1 MDLTQRL
8 PLVRE
13 RHRRIREL
21 LDGQRIVLC
30 LGQRGQLLL
39 HASTEGPELVGAC
52 TTEDEAVALVE
63 RLRPQLLITHDELEE
78 GDGLSLTRRAR
89 ALLPS
94 LRVLLLVRRPQRLD
108 REAAMAAGCTAL
120 CDARRL
126 GGGSVI
132 LALQCLLQRDQF
144 VEGSLRRGA
153 PRPPRLSPREQQV
166 LQGLDQGL
174 SNSELAADL
183 GLRPHTVKGY
193 VRQVQEKLG
202 ARNRTEA
209 VALAFQTGLL
219 QAD

>member
-1 MDLTQRL
+1 MDLSQRL

-13 RHRRIREL
+13 HHRRIRRL
-21 LDGQRIVLC
+21 LQGQRVVLC

-39 HASTEGPELVGAC
+39 HASTEGPELVAAC
-52 TTEDEAVALVE
+52 TTEQEALGHVQ
-63 RLRPQLLITHDELEE
+63 RQRPQVLITHDVLEE
-78 GDGLSLTRRAR
+78 GDGLSLTRRAKE
-89 ALLPS
+89 LLPE
-94 LRVLLLVRRPQRLD
+94 LQVLMIVRRPERLD
-108 REAAMAAGCTAL
+108 REAALAAGCTAL

-126 GGGSVI
+126 GGGSVL
-132 LALQCLLQRDQF
+132 LALQCLLRQSSY
-144 VEGSLRRGA
+144 VEQSLACRGR
-153 PRPPRLSPREQQV
+153 RPPRLTTREHEV

-174 SNSELAADL
+174 SNAELAGVL

-193 VRQVQEKLG
+193 VRQVQDKLG

>member
-1 MDLTQRL
+1 MDVTQRVPQL
-8 PLVRE
+8 RA
-13 RHRRIREL
+13 RHRRIRQL
-21 LDGQRIVLC
+21 LQGWRTVLC
-30 LGQRGQLLL
+30 LGQ
-39 HASTEGPELVGAC
+39 EGPELVGAC
-52 TTEDEAVALVE
+52 TTEDEAVALVQ
-63 RLRPQLLITHDELEE
+63 RLQPQLLITHDELEQ

-94 LRVLLLVRRPQRLD
+94 LQVLLLVRRPQRLD
-108 REAAMAAGCTAL
+108 REAATAAGCTAL

>member
-1 MDLTQRL
+1 MDFTQHL

-13 RHRRIREL
+13 RHRRIRSL
-21 LDGQRIVLC
+21 LLGQRFILC
-30 LGQRGQLLL
+30 LGQRGQLLM
-39 HASTEGPELVGAC
+39 HASTEGPELVGVC
-52 TTEDEAVALVE
+52 TTEAEALGMVQ
-63 RLRPQLLITHDELEE
+63 RLRPQLLVTHDVLED
-78 GDGLSLTRRAR
+78 GDGVSLTRRAR
-89 ALLPS
+89 ALLPT
-94 LRVLLLVRRPQRLD
+94 LQVLMIVVQPHRFD
-108 REAAMAAGCTAL
+108 REAAAAAGCTAQ

-126 GGGSVI
+126 GGGSVL
-132 LALQCLLQRDQF
+132 LAMQCLLQQHHF
-144 VEGSLRRGA
+144 VDASLNHCHQL
-153 PRPPRLSPREQQV
+153 PRLSPREQQV

>member
-1 MDLTQRL
+1 MDVTQRVPQL
-8 PLVRE
+8 RA
-13 RHRRIREL
+13 RHRRIRQL
-21 LDGQRIVLC
+21 LQGWRTVLC
-30 LGQRGQLLL
+30 LGQRGLLLL

-52 TTEDEAVALVE
+52 TTETEAIVLVE
-63 RLRPQLLITHDELEE
+63 RHRPQLLITHDVLEE

-89 ALLPS
+89 ALLPG
-94 LRVLLLVRRPQRLD
+94 LQVLMIV
-108 REAAMAAGCTAL
+108 

>member
-1 MDLTQRL
+1 MDFTQHL

-13 RHRRIREL
+13 RHQRIRTL
-21 LDGQRIVLC
+21 LQGQRYVLC
-30 LGQRGQLLL
+30 LGQRGQLLM
-39 HASTEGPELVGAC
+39 HASTEGPELVGVC
-52 TTEDEAVALVE
+52 TTEAEALAMMQRLKPHLLV
-63 RLRPQLLITHDELEE
+63 THDVLED
-78 GDGLSLTRRAR
+78 GDGVTLARRAR
-89 ALLPS
+89 ALLPA
-94 LRVLLLVRRPQRLD
+94 LQVLMIVVQPQRFD
-108 REAAMAAGCTAL
+108 REAAVAAGCTAV

-126 GGGSVI
+126 GGGSVVM
-132 LALQCLLQRDQF
+132 AMQCLLEQHHF
-144 VEGSLRRGA
+144 VDASLNHRHRL
-153 PRPPRLSPREQQV
+153 PRLSPREHQV

>member
-1 MDLTQRL
+1 MDFSQHVPRVRQR
-8 PLVRE
+8 
-13 RHRRIREL
+13 HQRIRQL
-21 LDGQRIVLC
+21 LQGQRFVLC

-39 HASTEGPELVGAC
+39 HVSTDGPELVGAC
-52 TTEDEAVALVE
+52 TTEAEALALVE
-63 RLRPQLLITHDELEE
+63 RLRPQLLITNDVLED

-89 ALLPS
+89 QLLPS
-94 LRVLLLVRRPQRLD
+94 LQVLLIVVQPQRLD
-108 REAAMAAGCTAL
+108 REAAAAAGVTAL

-126 GGGSVI
+126 GGGNV
-132 LALQCLLQRDQF
+132 LMAMECLVRRHQFVDASLRQLQR
-144 VEGSLRRGA
+144 
-153 PRPPRLSPREQQV
+153 PPQLSPREQQV

-174 SNSELAADL
+174 SNSQLAADL
-183 GLRPHTVKGY
+183 GLRLPTVKGY

>member
-1 MDLTQRL
+1 MDLSQRL

-13 RHRRIREL
+13 HHRRIRRL
-21 LDGQRIVLC
+21 LQGQRVVLC

-39 HASTEGPELVGAC
+39 HASTEGPELVAAC
-52 TTEDEAVALVE
+52 TTEQEALGHVQ
-63 RLRPQLLITHDELEE
+63 RQRPQVLITHDVLEE
-78 GDGLSLTRRAR
+78 GDGLSLTRRAK
-89 ALLPS
+89 ALLPE
-94 LRVLLLVRRPQRLD
+94 LQVLMIVRRPERLD
-108 REAAMAAGCTAL
+108 REAALAAGCTAL

-126 GGGSVI
+126 GGGSVL
-132 LALQCLLQRDQF
+132 LALQCLLRQGSY
-144 VEGSLRRGA
+144 VEQSLACRGR
-153 PRPPRLSPREQQV
+153 RPPRLTTREHEV

-174 SNSELAADL
+174 SNAELAGAL

-193 VRQVQEKLG
+193 VRQVQDKLG